1 MADFSGVSPA
11 SPAAM
16 TLTKFFMA
24 VPLTSTSAPA
34 ALKAVARAAISCV
47 AKPVPFIRGP
57 MRVNIW
63 SISPA
68 SAFMALDSALITS
81 AVCMD
86 CSDVRPIAACQVAI
100 DLPACSALTPQAMDI
115 LTA

>member
-1 MADFSGVSPA
+1 MALRSSVRPA

-24 VPLTSTSAPA
+24 VPETSTSAPA
-34 ALKAVARAAISCV
+34 ALNAVASAAMSCA
-47 AKPVPFIRGP
+47 AKPEPFMSGP
-57 MRVNIW
+57 MRVKIW

-68 SAFMALDSALITS
+68 SAFMALDRALMTS
-81 AVCMD
+81 AVCFD
-86 CSDVRPIAACQVAI
+86 CSAVSPIAACHVAS